1 MRILITGAK
10 GQLGRAL
17 VQALPNHDLYPVGA
31 QEMDITQPPSVA
43 RVFGEF
49 KPDVVVHAAA
59 WTDTAGCEADPERAM
74 RVNQDGTRHVAE
86 ACATCDAAMLYV
98 STNEVFD
105 GAKSEPYRESDPTAP
120 LNAYARSKLAGERA
134 VQEILEHYWIVRTS
148 WLYGPGRVSFPEK
161 ILQAARSQGRLRLVT
176 DEVAS
181 PTRTIDLAQAISQL
195 ISHPVQGIFHLTNA
209 GYCSRLEWAKE
220 VLRLAGMEDLP
231 VEAATQAEF
240 GGPVRKPAFSALA
253 NMRAASLGIE
263 LRPWQEALY
272 DHFQPVHA

>member
-98 STNEVFD
+98 STN
-105 GAKSEPYRESDPTAP
+105 RI
-120 LNAYARSKLAGERA
+120 ERA
-134 VQEILEHYWIVRTS
+134 IPRPRLTPM
-148 WLYGPGRVSFPEK
+148 PGRNS
-161 ILQAARSQGRLRLVT
+161 
-176 DEVAS
+176 
-181 PTRTIDLAQAISQL
+181 
-195 ISHPVQGIFHLTNA
+195 
-209 GYCSRLEWAKE
+209 LES
-220 VLRLAGMEDLP
+220 
-231 VEAATQAEF
+231 
-240 GGPVRKPAFSALA
+240 GPFKRFW
-253 NMRAASLGIE
+253 NTTG
-263 LRPWQEALY
+263 
-272 DHFQPVHA
+272 